1 MDAFEPGSG
10 GRVLRNKLAIQDVDE
25 MDLIEAQALRRAI
38 DQSLDT
44 FETTTRFSV
53 GVLRAMHR
61 SWLGDIYEFAGEIR
75 TINVSKGGIMFAP
88 VAFLDSTLK
97 ELDGVLQS
105 HTPCDILNRPLL
117 VKSISV
123 VHAEFE
129 LAHPFREGNG
139 RLGRWLAD
147 LMAIQAGFPP
157 LDWGFESNTEAVRKA
172 YFAAM
177 ARAYARDY
185 AQLESLIS
193 SALKD
198 S

>member
-1 MDAFEPGSG
+1 
-10 GRVLRNKLAIQDVDE
+10 
-25 MDLIEAQALRRAI
+25 
-38 DQSLDT
+38 
-44 FETTTRFSV
+44 
-53 GVLRAMHR
+53 
-61 SWLGDIYEFAGEIR
+61 
-75 TINVSKGGIMFAP
+75 MFAP